1 MPEILLTVR
10 ELALFCHR
18 RGDIDHR
25 FTPSPTGL
33 EGIAGHQRLY
43 RSRPASY
50 QREFAV
56 EFARAGA
63 AAAGALAAATPTL
76 RLRGRADGYDRE
88 QQLVEEIK
96 TCRIDP
102 ARIPETVSR
111 LGLAQGRLYAAMIAA
126 QEDLPAL
133 TVQLTWLH
141 IDTGEEHVLQQLYSR
156 AELDAFL
163 GESLDRYGA
172 WLALV
177 AQRRAAR
184 DASLRTLPFPHARF
198 RPGQRELSER
208 VYKCIHQ
215 AGRLLLEAPTGIGK
229 TAAVLYPALKALATD
244 CHDTIVFATTRI
256 SGRRAAQ
263 QAMALFVASGYA
275 GNALSLMAKE
285 QVCLSPGR
293 ACHGDDCPYAR
304 GYYDRLP
311 HALEDA
317 QGTPLLDPEALAD
330 IARRHEVCPY
340 QLSLD
345 LAPWADVIVADVHH
359 VFSPTANLADRL
371 SGDGRRWTVL
381 LDEAHGLPD
390 RARQMY
396 GAELAKA
403 TVIKARR
410 EAPAELKRALD
421 GLNRRLL
428 ALQKLDWQ
436 QPENHWLDSVP
447 LPLGQSLERFAEAV
461 ATSLAQDPFLLQ
473 SRSALR
479 DSYFAVLQCLRVLEL
494 WGEEFSLQLVRG
506 REPQSLRLLLH
517 CLDPA
522 RMLALRQ
529 QALHAL
535 VVFSAT
541 LSPQQWA
548 LDALGLD
555 ASTVAWRAPS
565 PFAGDQ
571 LQVLLATHVD
581 TRYQQRHASLPQLA
595 LLLREWLLAE
605 PGNCLL
611 YFSSYHYLQSC
622 LQAMEANGWPEE
634 RRLWV
639 QGRAPQGREQLL
651 QLLEEERNVAA
662 FCVLGGAFGEG
673 IDLPGDQLS
682 SVVVVGVGLP
692 QVNSANERLRELYQ
706 RRYGAG
712 FAHAY
717 QYPGLQKVSQAIGR
731 VVRTETDRGKA
742 LLIDSRY
749 ADPACRA
756 LLPPWWSYRSYT
768 APGKR

>member
-1 MPEILLTVR
+1 MTEYLLGVR

-18 RGDIDHR
+18 GGDIDHR

-33 EGIAGHQRLY
+33 EGIVGHQRIY
-43 RSRPASY
+43 RMRPASY

-56 EFARAGA
+56 EFSRPGTP
-63 AAAGALAAATPTL
+63 AAGAPAL

-88 QQLVEEIK
+88 QKLVEEIK

-102 ARIPETVSR
+102 ARIPQAVSR
-111 LGLAQGRLYAAMIAA
+111 LGLAQGRLYAAMIAT
-126 QEDLPAL
+126 QEDLPGL
-133 TVQLTWLH
+133 TVQLTWLQ
-141 IDTGEEHVLQQLYSR
+141 IDTGEEQSLQQAYTR

-163 GESLDRYGA
+163 EDTLARYGA

-177 AQRRAAR
+177 VQRRAAR
-184 DASLRTLPFPHARF
+184 DVSLQTLPFPHPQF

-215 AGRLLLEAPTGIGK
+215 SGRLLLEAPTGIGK
-229 TAAVLYPALKALATD
+229 TAAVLYPALKALGTD
-244 CHDTIVFATTRI
+244 RHDSIVFATTRI

-263 QAMALFVASGYA
+263 QAMARFTSAGFA

-311 HALEDA
+311 VALEEA
-317 QGTPLLDPEALAD
+317 IAAPLLDPERLAG
-330 IARRHEVCPY
+330 IARHHEVCPY

-345 LAPWADVIVADVHH
+345 LTPWADVIVADVHH

-371 SGDGRRWTVL
+371 SEDGRRWTVL

-396 GAELAKA
+396 GAELTKA
-403 TVIKARR
+403 SIMAARR
-410 EAPAELKRALD
+410 EAPTAVKPALD
-421 GLNRRLL
+421 RLNRRLL
-428 ALQKLDWQ
+428 ELQKLAWQ
-436 QPENHWLDSVP
+436 QPESHWLDTVP
-447 LPLGQSLERFAEAV
+447 PSLGQSLEQFSEAV

-473 SRSALR
+473 SRPALR
-479 DSYFAVLQCLRVLEL
+479 ESYFIALQCLRVLEL
-494 WGEEFSLQLVRG
+494 WGEEFTLQLVRG
-506 REPQSLRLLLH
+506 SEPQSLRLLLH

-529 QALHAL
+529 RALHAL

-541 LSPQQWA
+541 LTPQQWA
-548 LDALGLD
+548 LDSLGLD

-565 PFAGDQ
+565 PFAEDQ
-571 LQVLLATHVD
+571 LQVVLATHID
-581 TRYQQRHASLPQLA
+581 TRYQQRQASLAQLA
-595 LLLREWLLAE
+595 LLLREWLQAE

-611 YFSSYHYLQSC
+611 YFSSYQYLQSC
-622 LQAMEANGWPEE
+622 LQEVEAQGWPRE
-634 RRLWV
+634 RLLWV
-639 QGRAPQGREQLL
+639 QGRAPQGREELL

-673 IDLPGDQLS
+673 IDLPGEQLS

-717 QYPGLQKVSQAIGR
+717 HYPGLQKVSQAIGR

-742 LLIDSRY
+742 LLVDSRY
-749 ADPACRA
+749 ADAACRA
-756 LLPPWWSYRSYT
+756 LLPPWWSYRNYA
-768 APGKR
+768 APGSR

>member
-1 MPEILLTVR
+1 VTETLLTVR
-10 ELALFCHR
+10 ELAQFCHR
-18 RGDIDHR
+18 GGDIDHR

-33 EGIAGHQRLY
+33 EGIAGHQRIY
-43 RSRPASY
+43 GSRPASY

-56 EFARAGA
+56 EFSRAGA
-63 AAAGALAAATPTL
+63 PTSPTL
-76 RLRGRADGYDRE
+76 RLRGRADGYDRK
-88 QQLVEEIK
+88 QKLVEEIK

-102 ARIPETVSR
+102 ARIPQAVSR

-126 QEDLPAL
+126 QEDLPGL
-133 TVQLTWLH
+133 TVQLTWLQ
-141 IDTGEEHVLQQLYSR
+141 IDSGEEHVLQQAYTR
-156 AELDAFL
+156 VELDTFL
-163 GESLDRYGA
+163 EETLARYAA

-184 DASLRTLPFPHARF
+184 DASLQALPFPHPQF

-244 CHDTIVFATTRI
+244 RHDSIVFATTRI

-263 QAMALFVASGYA
+263 QAMARFAEAGYA

-311 HALEDA
+311 VAMEDA
-317 QGTPLLDPEALAD
+317 MAEALLDPERLAD

-371 SGDGRRWTVL
+371 SADGRRWTVL

-403 TVIKARR
+403 AVMEARR
-410 EAPAELKRALD
+410 QSPAGLKVVLD
-421 GLNRRLL
+421 RLNRRLL
-428 ALQKLDWQ
+428 ELQKVDWQ
-436 QPENHWLDSVP
+436 QPESHWLDTVP
-447 LPLGQSLERFAEAV
+447 ASLVKSLEQVAEVV
-461 ATSLAQDPFLLQ
+461 AAALAQDPFLLQ
-473 SRSALR
+473 SRPALR
-479 DSYFAVLQCLRVLEL
+479 DSYFTVLQCLRVLEL
-494 WGEEFSLQLVRG
+494 WGEEFSLELVRG
-506 REPQSLRLLLH
+506 RESQSLRLLLH

-548 LDALGLD
+548 LDSLGLD
-555 ASTVAWRAPS
+555 ASAVAWRAPS
-565 PFAGDQ
+565 PFAEDQ

-581 TRYQQRHASLPQLA
+581 TRHRQRNASLDQLA
-595 LLLREWLLAE
+595 LLLRGWLAAE

-611 YFSSYHYLQSC
+611 YFSSYQYLQSC
-622 LQAMEANGWPEE
+622 LQAMEAQGWPRE
-634 RRLWV
+634 RLLWV
-639 QGRAPQGREQLL
+639 QGRATQGREELLGLL
-651 QLLEEERNVAA
+651 QEERNVAA

-742 LLIDSRY
+742 LLVDSRY

-756 LLPPWWSYRSYT
+756 LLPPWWSYRDYS
-768 APGKR
+768 APGRR

>member
-1 MPEILLTVR
+1 MTETLLTVR
-10 ELALFCHR
+10 ELTLFCHR
-18 RGDIDHR
+18 SGDIDHR
-25 FTPSPTGL
+25 FTPAPTGL

-43 RSRPASY
+43 RQRPASY

-56 EFARAGA
+56 EFSRPGSPA
-63 AAAGALAAATPTL
+63 L

-88 QQLVEEIK
+88 QKLVEEIK

-102 ARIPETVSR
+102 ARIPQAVSR
-111 LGLAQGRLYAAMIAA
+111 LGLAQGRLYAGMIAA
-126 QEDLPAL
+126 REDLPGL
-133 TVQLTWLH
+133 TVQLTWLQ
-141 IDTGEEHVLQQLYSR
+141 IDTGEEYVLQQAYTR

-163 GESLDRYGA
+163 EESLQRYGA

-184 DASLRTLPFPHARF
+184 DASLQTLPFPHPQF

-229 TAAVLYPALKALATD
+229 TAAVLYPALKALATGR
-244 CHDTIVFATTRI
+244 HDSIVFATTRI

-263 QAMALFVASGYA
+263 QAMARFAAAGYA
-275 GNALSLMAKE
+275 GNALSLTAKE

-311 HALEDA
+311 VALEEA
-317 QGTPLLDPEALAD
+317 LAAPLLDPETLAE

-345 LAPWADVIVADVHH
+345 LTPWADVIVADVHH

-371 SGDGRRWTVL
+371 SEDGRRWTVL

-403 TVIKARR
+403 TVMAARR
-410 EAPAELKRALD
+410 EAPKAVQPALD
-421 GLNRRLL
+421 RLNRQLL
-428 ALQKLDWQ
+428 ALQNLDWQ
-436 QPENHWLDSVP
+436 QPQSHWLDTVP
-447 LPLGQSLERFAEAV
+447 LSLGRSLEQCAEAV
-461 ATSLAQDPFLLQ
+461 ATALAQDPFLLQ
-473 SRSALR
+473 SRPALR
-479 DSYFAVLQCLRVLEL
+479 DSYFVVLQCLRVLEL
-494 WGEEFSLQLVRG
+494 WGEEFALELVRS
-506 REPQSLRLLLH
+506 REAQSLRLILH

-522 RMLALRQ
+522 RMLASRQ

-541 LSPQQWA
+541 LSPQRWA
-548 LDALGLD
+548 LESLGLD
-555 ASTVAWRAPS
+555 ATTVAWRAPS
-565 PFAGDQ
+565 PFADDQ

-581 TRYQQRHASLPQLA
+581 TRYQQRNASLGQLA
-595 LLLREWLLAE
+595 QLLGDWLLAE

-611 YFSSYHYLQSC
+611 YFSSYQYLQNC
-622 LQAMEANGWPEE
+622 LQAMEMQGWPEE

-639 QGRAPQGREQLL
+639 QGRATQGRDELL
-651 QLLEEERNVAA
+651 QLLQQERNIAA
-662 FCVLGGAFGEG
+662 FCVLGGAFGEA

-692 QVNSANERLRELYQ
+692 QVNSVNERLRALYQ
-706 RRYGAG
+706 RRYGDG

-717 QYPGLQKVSQAIGR
+717 RYPGLQKVSQALGR
-731 VVRTETDRGKA
+731 VVRTETDYGRA

-756 LLPPWWSYRSYT
+756 LLPPWWSYRDYA
-768 APGKR
+768 APGSR